1 MPAESTDP
9 AKTAGRLVIDAG
21 SAPRSPATARWQDRG
36 DLVDEAAVGV
46 SRLHNNTMKLMVGVT
61 EELDRCLVLRPPPML
76 ENRMHAILLL
86 LLLFGRHSP
95 LWATGIQTRV

>member
-1 MPAESTDP
+1 VPAESTDP

-46 SRLHNNTMKLMVGVT
+46 GKLHNNTMKLMVGVT
-61 EELDRCLVLRPPPML
+61 EELEGCVVLRPPPML
-76 ENRMHAILLL
+76 ENRMHATSTFVVVIFNNITFVVVNLL
-86 LLLFGRHSP
+86 
-95 LWATGIQTRV
+95 T